1 MLKIKLQSDQN
12 SRAGERNE
20 EGEEYSSLPRRE
32 IVLTM
37 GGVMLALFLASL
49 DQTVVSTAMPQI
61 VADLQGFSQY
71 TWVTTAY
78 LVASTTV
85 VPIAGRLSDIYGRKW
100 FYVAGII
107 VFLIGSVLAATSQT
121 MTQLILFRAVQGL
134 GGGIMLANAFIA
146 IGDLFPPQERGK
158 YQGLLSG
165 VFGVSSVIGPTLGGF
180 ITDSLS
186 WHWIFLINLPLGIP
200 AIGLFIAFFP
210 NARPSVRGRH
220 IDYLGV
226 CTMVLAVVPI
236 LLALSWAGVDY
247 PWNSPQI
254 IGALAFGTAMA
265 VLFVVIEGRVP
276 DPIIPLAMFRNRVV
290 SISILATFLTGFG
303 MFAVIIFIPLFFQVV
318 LGASATSS
326 GSFLTPMMLGVVA
339 GTIIG
344 GQTVSRLDGHYR
356 LVGLI
361 GLSLMGL
368 GMFLLSRLSVQ
379 TPFGEAVAYTV
390 VMGLGLGVTF
400 PLYTIAVQNTVS
412 RQMMG
417 VATSSLQFFRT
428 IGGTLGLAILGSV
441 LNNRFAAQ
449 LVDTVPQGVKEVLSP
464 EVLPGLARNPQA
476 LINPAA
482 SDQLRAAFSSVE
494 TGGDLLFQQLLQVLR
509 YSLASAITEV
519 FLIGLSVVIL
529 AWLATIFMKEA
540 PSYHR
545 QAMAESAQTRG
556 AGEATCDD

>member
-1 MLKIKLQSDQN
+1 MAKIKGQSAQN
-12 SRAGERNE
+12 SRAGEGNYS
-20 EGEEYSSLPRRE
+20 GEEYSSLPRRE

-61 VADLQGFSQY
+61 VADLHGFSRY

-85 VPIAGRLSDIYGRKW
+85 VPIAGRLSDMYGRKW

-107 VFLIGSVLAATSQT
+107 VFLVGSVLAATSQT

-186 WHWIFLINLPLGIP
+186 WHWIFFINLPLGIP

-210 NARPSVRGRH
+210 NTRPSVRGRH
-220 IDYLGV
+220 IDYLGL

-254 IGALAFGTAMA
+254 IGALVFGTAMA
-265 VLFVVIEGRVP
+265 GLFVVIEGLVP
-276 DPIIPLAMFRNRVV
+276 DPIIPLEMFRNRVV

-303 MFAVIIFIPLFFQVV
+303 MFGAIIFIPLFFQVV

-344 GQTVSRLDGHYR
+344 GQAVSRLNGQYR
-356 LVGLI
+356 LVGLS

-368 GMFLLSRLSVQ
+368 GMFLLSRMTVQ
-379 TPFGEAVAYTV
+379 TPFGEAVAYIV

-464 EVLPGLARNPQA
+464 QVLPGLARNPQA

-482 SDQLRAAFSSVE
+482 GDQLRAAFRSVE
-494 TGGDLLFQQLLQVLR
+494 TGGELLFQQLLQALR

-519 FLIGLSVVIL
+519 FLIGLLAVIV
-529 AWLATIFMKEA
+529 AWLVTILMKEA
-540 PSYHR
+540 PAYNH
-545 QAMAESAQTRG
+545 QATAESGQTKRV
-556 AGEATCDD
+556 GEATGDD

>member
-1 MLKIKLQSDQN
+1 M
-12 SRAGERNE
+12 A
-20 EGEEYSSLPRRE
+20 YSTLTRRE
-32 IVLTM
+32 VVLTM

-49 DQTVVSTAMPQI
+49 DQTVVSTAMPRI

-85 VPIAGRLSDIYGRKW
+85 VPIAGRLSDMYGRKW

-107 VFLIGSVLAATSQT
+107 VFLAGSVLAATSQT
-121 MTQLILFRAVQGL
+121 MTQLIVFRAVQGL

-180 ITDSLS
+180 ITDALS

-210 NARPSVRGRH
+210 NARPSSQGRH

-254 IGALAFGTAMA
+254 IGALAFGTTMA
-265 VLFVVIEGRVP
+265 VSFVVIEGLVP

-290 SISILATFLTGFG
+290 SISIIATFLTGFG
-303 MFAVIIFIPLFFQVV
+303 MFAAIIFIPLFFQVV

-344 GQTVSRLDGHYR
+344 GQAVSRLNGHYR
-356 LVGLI
+356 LVGLT
-361 GLSLMGL
+361 GLSFMGL
-368 GMFLLSRLSVQ
+368 GMFLLSRMSVQ
-379 TPFGEAVAYTV
+379 TPFSEAIAFTV
-390 VMGLGLGVTF
+390 VMGLGLGITF
-400 PLYTIAVQNTVS
+400 PLFTIAVQNTVS
-412 RQMMG
+412 RQIMG

-449 LVDTVPQGVKEVLSP
+449 LANTVPQSVQEALSP

-476 LINPAA
+476 MINPAA
-482 SDQLRAAFSSVE
+482 GEQLRAAFSSVE
-494 TGGDLLFQQLLQVLR
+494 AGGDLLFQQLLQTLR
-509 YSLASAITEV
+509 ESLASAITEV
-519 FLIGLSVVIL
+519 FLIGMFAVAL
-529 AWLATIFMKEA
+529 AWLVTIFMKEA
-540 PSYHR
+540 PAYHQ
-545 QAMAESAQTRG
+545 QAATESAHTRR
-556 AGEATCDD
+556 AGEATGDD

>member
-1 MLKIKLQSDQN
+1 MSKIKRQSDQN
-12 SRAGERNE
+12 SRAGERSNS
-20 EGEEYSSLPRRE
+20 GEEYSSLPRRE

-49 DQTVVSTAMPQI
+49 DQTVVSTAMPRI

-146 IGDLFPPQERGK
+146 IGDLFPPHERGK

-482 SDQLRAAFSSVE
+482 SDQLRAAFSAVE
-494 TGGDLLFQQLLQVLR
+494 TGGDLLFQQLLQALR

-540 PSYHR
+540 TSYNR
-545 QAMAESAQTRG
+545 QAMAESTQTRG
-556 AGEATCDD
+556 VGEATGDD

>member
-1 MLKIKLQSDQN
+1 M
-12 SRAGERNE
+12 A
-20 EGEEYSSLPRRE
+20 YSTLTRRE
-32 IVLTM
+32 VVLTM

-49 DQTVVSTAMPQI
+49 DQTVVSTAMPRI

-85 VPIAGRLSDIYGRKW
+85 VPIAGRLSDMYGRKW

-107 VFLIGSVLAATSQT
+107 VFLAGSVLAATSQT
-121 MTQLILFRAVQGL
+121 MTQLIVFRAVQGL

-180 ITDSLS
+180 ITDALS

-210 NARPSVRGRH
+210 NTRPSIRERH

-254 IGALAFGTAMA
+254 IGALAFGTTMA
-265 VLFVVIEGRVP
+265 VSFVVIEGLVP

-290 SISILATFLTGFG
+290 SISIIATFLTGFG
-303 MFAVIIFIPLFFQVV
+303 MFAAIIFIPLFFQVV

-344 GQTVSRLDGHYR
+344 GQAVSRLNGHYR
-356 LVGLI
+356 LVGLT
-361 GLSLMGL
+361 GLSLMGA
-368 GMFLLSRLSVQ
+368 GMFLLSRMSVQ
-379 TPFGEAVAYTV
+379 TPFSEAIAFTV
-390 VMGLGLGVTF
+390 VMGLGLGITF
-400 PLYTIAVQNTVS
+400 PLFTIAVQNTVS
-412 RQMMG
+412 RQIMG

-449 LVDTVPQGVKEVLSP
+449 LANTVPQSVQEALSP

-476 LINPAA
+476 MINPAA
-482 SDQLRAAFSSVE
+482 GEQLRAAFSSVE
-494 TGGDLLFQQLLQVLR
+494 AGGDLLFQQLLQTLR
-509 YSLASAITEV
+509 ESLASAITEV
-519 FLIGLSVVIL
+519 FLIGASVVL
-529 AWLATIFMKEA
+529 AAWLVTIFMKESPA
-540 PSYHR
+540 FHR
-545 QAMAESAQTRG
+545 QAVAENAQTRR
-556 AGEATCDD
+556 AGEATGND

>member
-1 MLKIKLQSDQN
+1 MLKIKRQSDQN

-344 GQTVSRLDGHYR
+344 GQAVSRLDGHYR

-368 GMFLLSRLSVQ
+368 GMFLLSRMSVQ

-482 SDQLRAAFSSVE
+482 SDQLRAAFSAVE

-529 AWLATIFMKEA
+529 AWLSTIFMKEA
-540 PSYHR
+540 PSYNR
-545 QAMAESAQTRG
+545 QAMAESAQTQG
-556 AGEATCDD
+556 VGEATGDD

>member
-1 MLKIKLQSDQN
+1 MSKIKRQSDQN
-12 SRAGERNE
+12 SRAGERSNS
-20 EGEEYSSLPRRE
+20 GEEYSSLPRRE

-49 DQTVVSTAMPQI
+49 DQTVVSTAMPRI

-146 IGDLFPPQERGK
+146 IGDLFPPHERGK

-236 LLALSWAGVDY
+236 LLAFSWAGVDY

-344 GQTVSRLDGHYR
+344 GQAVSRLDGHYR

-494 TGGDLLFQQLLQVLR
+494 TGGDLLFQQLLQALR

-540 PSYHR
+540 TSYNR
-545 QAMAESAQTRG
+545 QAMAESTQTRG
-556 AGEATCDD
+556 VGEATGDD

>member
-1 MLKIKLQSDQN
+1 MLKIKRQSDQN

-254 IGALAFGTAMA
+254 MGALAFGTAMA

-344 GQTVSRLDGHYR
+344 GQAVSRLDGHYR

-368 GMFLLSRLSVQ
+368 GMFLLSRMSVK

-482 SDQLRAAFSSVE
+482 SDQLRAAFSAVE

-556 AGEATCDD
+556 VGEATGDD

>member
-1 MLKIKLQSDQN
+1 MSKVKRQSDRN
-12 SRAGERNE
+12 FPSDERHDP
-20 EGEEYSSLPRRE
+20 GGEYSSLPRRE

-61 VADLQGFSQY
+61 VADLQGFSRY

-85 VPIAGRLSDIYGRKW
+85 VPIAGRLSDMYGRKW

-107 VFLIGSVLAATSQT
+107 VFLVGSVLAATSQT

-134 GGGIMLANAFIA
+134 GGGIMMANAFIA

-210 NARPSVRGRH
+210 NTRPSVRGRH
-220 IDYLGV
+220 IDYQGV

-254 IGALAFGTAMA
+254 IGALAFGAAMT
-265 VLFVVIEGRVP
+265 VVFVVIEGMVS

-303 MFAVIIFIPLFFQVV
+303 MFGAIIFIPLFFQVV

-344 GQTVSRLDGHYR
+344 GQAVSRLDGHYR
-356 LVGLI
+356 LVGLT

-368 GMFLLSRLSVQ
+368 GMFLLSQMSAQ
-379 TPFGEAVAYTV
+379 TPFGEAVAYIV

-441 LNNRFAAQ
+441 LNNRFASQ
-449 LVDTVPQGVKEVLSP
+449 LVNTVPQSVKEVLSP

-494 TGGDLLFQQLLQVLR
+494 TGGDLLFQQLLQALR

-519 FLIGLSVVIL
+519 FLIGLAAVII
-529 AWLATIFMKEA
+529 AWLVTTFMKES
-540 PSYHR
+540 PSYNS
-545 QAMAESAQTRG
+545 QAMAESARTQK
-556 AGEATCDD
+556 AGEATGDD

>member
-1 MLKIKLQSDQN
+1 
-12 SRAGERNE
+12 
-20 EGEEYSSLPRRE
+20 
-32 IVLTM
+32 
-37 GGVMLALFLASL
+37 
-49 DQTVVSTAMPQI
+49 
-61 VADLQGFSQY
+61 
-71 TWVTTAY
+71 
-78 LVASTTV
+78 
-85 VPIAGRLSDIYGRKW
+85 
-100 FYVAGII
+100 
-107 VFLIGSVLAATSQT
+107 
-121 MTQLILFRAVQGL
+121 
-134 GGGIMLANAFIA
+134 
-146 IGDLFPPQERGK
+146 
-158 YQGLLSG
+158 
-165 VFGVSSVIGPTLGGF
+165 
-180 ITDSLS
+180 
-186 WHWIFLINLPLGIP
+186 
-200 AIGLFIAFFP
+200 
-210 NARPSVRGRH
+210 
-220 IDYLGV
+220 
-226 CTMVLAVVPI
+226 
-236 LLALSWAGVDY
+236 
-247 PWNSPQI
+247 
-254 IGALAFGTAMA
+254 MA

-344 GQTVSRLDGHYR
+344 GQAVSRLDGHYR

-494 TGGDLLFQQLLQVLR
+494 TGGDLLFQQLLQALR

-540 PSYHR
+540 TSYNR
-545 QAMAESAQTRG
+545 QAMAESTQTRG
-556 AGEATCDD
+556 VGEATGDD